1 MDSFDIESVIEYF
14 NSRAAAWDEKMV
26 RNEEAISAILDVA
39 GIRAGIDVLDVACG
53 TGVLFPD
60 YFSRGVSSLTAIDV
74 APKMARRAQEKFPQ
88 ADVICGNVETWPFE
102 RKFDAVVVYNAFPHF
117 PDFQRIIRE
126 LASLTKPGGRLT
138 VAHGMSL
145 ERLRAHHAGA
155 ASKISRE
162 MLAPEELAALM
173 RRYFI
178 VDTAVSDDEKYVVSG
193 VRV

>member
-88 ADVICGNVETWPFE
+88 ADVICGNVET
-102 RKFDAVVVYNAFPHF
+102 
-117 PDFQRIIRE
+117 
-126 LASLTKPGGRLT
+126 
-138 VAHGMSL
+138 
-145 ERLRAHHAGA
+145 
-155 ASKISRE
+155 
-162 MLAPEELAALM
+162 
-173 RRYFI
+173 
-178 VDTAVSDDEKYVVSG
+178 
-193 VRV
+193 